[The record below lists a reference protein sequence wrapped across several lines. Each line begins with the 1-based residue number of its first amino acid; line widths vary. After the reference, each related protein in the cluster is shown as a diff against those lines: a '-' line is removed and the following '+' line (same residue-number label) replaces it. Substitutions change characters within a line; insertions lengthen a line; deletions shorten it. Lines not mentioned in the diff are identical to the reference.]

1 MSLHFRRGS
10 PDRPRGHAIVYFEL
24 AEQPGTIVATYLVLS
39 PIAFD
44 IGKYLPPMFAGG
56 IDPSQLG
63 GSFVALPPV
72 PERMESLAVLERL
85 ADLRDDDLIDGGRI
99 FGGVDR
105 QLQAAAEALQA
116 YLRAYEASSKPL
128 LDEEQ
133 PPAGVSLDVDDV
145 MYELMTDQVR
155 VSELAKLTG
164 KLRYAVETG
173 DKRLLDETVEEARRI
188 GRYLPPS
195 YRIEAFLR
203 AATSSSAHAGTL
215 TALYLERCYK
225 LAAEE
230 YSDVARLEREIRAAE
245 AEQPL

>member
-1 MSLHFRRGS
+1 MSLQFRRGS

-24 AEQPGTIVATYLVLS
+24 AEQPGSLVATYVVLS

-56 IDPSQLG
+56 IDASQLG
-63 GSFVALPPV
+63 GSFVALPPI
-72 PERMESLAVLERL
+72 PERIDRLTLLERL
-85 ADLRDDDLIDGGRI
+85 AELRDDDLIDGGRI
-99 FGGVDR
+99 ASALDR
-105 QLQAAAEALQA
+105 QMQATAEAVQA
-116 YLRAYEASSKPL
+116 YLRLYDAATKPL
-128 LDEEQ
+128 VAE
-133 PPAGVSLDVDDV
+133 PPAEAALDVDDV
-145 MYELMTDQVR
+145 VYELMTDQVR

-173 DKRLLDETVEEARRI
+173 DRRLLDETIDEVRRL
-188 GRYLPPS
+188 GRYLPAS

-203 AATSSSAHAGTL
+203 AATSTGAEAGKL

-230 YSDVARLEREIRAAE
+230 YGDVARLEREINAVE
-245 AEQPL
+245 AEQTL

>member
-1 MSLHFRRGS
+1 MSLQFRRGS

-24 AEQPGTIVATYLVLS
+24 ADQPGSLVATYVVLS

-44 IGKYLPPMFAGG
+44 IGKYLPPMFASG

-63 GSFVALPPV
+63 GSFVALPPI
-72 PERMESLAVLERL
+72 PERVDSLTVLERL
-85 ADLRDDDLIDGGRI
+85 AEVRDDDLVDAGR
-99 FGGVDR
+99 VASTLDR
-105 QLQAAAEALQA
+105 QMQATAEAVQA
-116 YLRAYEASSKPL
+116 YLRLYDAATKPL
-128 LDEEQ
+128 VAEPSTES
-133 PPAGVSLDVDDV
+133 ALDVDDV
-145 MYELMTDQVR
+145 VYELMTDQVR

-173 DKRLLDETVEEARRI
+173 DRRLLDETVDEVRRL
-188 GRYLPPS
+188 GRYLPAS

-203 AATSSSAHAGTL
+203 AATSTGTEAGKL

-230 YSDVARLEREIRAAE
+230 YGDVARLEREISAVE
-245 AEQPL
+245 AQQAL